1 MTVCFLG
8 WCFNFFHNIS
18 FFLYRSGDDNKLFIE
33 SPKHR
38 KLQQLGLSGAWR
50 NNSSLSDNFDR
61 SSPVDVPP
69 LREVPPAPSRTS
81 QNDRTVI
88 LSNTRNIAAKAAMKR
103 NKAQTNTF
111 NIERQMPGEPRALY
125 RPSNDKNK
133 NDKNS
138 TDNRDVFLT
147 PSRLDKHNK
156 FFVTDNPLP
165 DSHAPSEDSLS
176 TITKHT
182 AISEHSLP
190 PLRRLSDTGQDRHH
204 SNVRQWVPVDPAMK
218 RRTKKETSYTQQVN
232 KCSENMLYKMFY

>member
-1 MTVCFLG
+1 MGF
-8 WCFNFFHNIS
+8 
-18 FFLYRSGDDNKLFIE
+18 FFLCRSRDNNKLFIE

-38 KLQQLGLSGAWR
+38 KLQQSELSGAWR

-61 SSPVDVPP
+61 SSPLDIPP
-69 LREVPPAPSRTS
+69 PRETPLAPSRTS

-88 LSNTRNIAAKAAMKR
+88 VSNTRNIAALAAKKR
-103 NKAQTNTF
+103 NKVQTNTF

-125 RPSNDKNK
+125 RPSNDKNR
-133 NDKNS
+133 NNS
-138 TDNRDVFLT
+138 DNRDVFLT

-190 PLRRLSDTGQDRHH
+190 PLRRLSDIGQDRNQN
-204 SNVRQWVPVDPAMK
+204 NVRQWVPVDPALK
-218 RRTKKETSYTQQVN
+218 RKKKETSYTQQVN
-232 KCSENMLYKMFY
+232 